1 MGWPA
6 FKSTSR
12 FHNLDSI
19 VTASTA
25 RLALASFNF
34 QHLYGTLSAAATDVG
49 MSPDCSK
56 LGLGVRE
63 ISIAAGTGADV
74 MAGSAG
80 AAGQAPN
87 VLHQPPC
94 YPELYLCI
102 SVKIYKTWHIPT

>member
-34 QHLYGTLSAAATDVG
+34 QHLYGTLSAAAMHVG
-49 MSPDCSK
+49 MSPDCHK
-56 LGLGVRE
+56 PGLGVRE
-63 ISIAAGTGADV
+63 ISSAADTGPDV
-74 MAGSAG
+74 MASCAG
-80 AAGQAPN
+80 AAAG
-87 VLHQPPC
+87 
-94 YPELYLCI
+94 
-102 SVKIYKTWHIPT
+102 